1 MVTPASILPD
11 PRPPF
16 QASMTDLFFFSGASL
31 LVSVLGLAKASAG
44 APSPKQD
51 DLPAELAAPGPRRSR
66 HRRRRSNS
74 FDSSSSDGEELDYC
88 LVDAVQIHDAALAD
102 RGFQLVF

>member
-1 MVTPASILPD
+1 
-11 PRPPF
+11 
-16 QASMTDLFFFSGASL
+16 MTDLFFFSGASAV
-31 LVSVLGLAKASAG
+31 LVSVLGLAKAAG

-51 DLPAELAAPGPRRSR
+51 DLPAELAAPGPRRCR

-88 LVDAVQIHDAALAD
+88 LVDAAQIHDAALAD